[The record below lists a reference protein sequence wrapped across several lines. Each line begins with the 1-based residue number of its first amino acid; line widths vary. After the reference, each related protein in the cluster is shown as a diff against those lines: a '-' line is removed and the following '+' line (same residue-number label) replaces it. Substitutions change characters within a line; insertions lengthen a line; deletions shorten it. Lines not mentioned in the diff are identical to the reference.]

1 MIDRASLKQSA
12 KDKLKGKWGTGVLIT
27 LIYFIITGMFS
38 GLGSIKDIGPFFNV
52 ASIFISAPLTLGLAI
67 TYLVFVKTDNLV
79 FENLFSGF
87 KFYPKSLGMYL
98 WMILWVVLWALLL
111 IVPGIIKAISYSQ
124 SFFII
129 AENPNVKVRDAMK
142 ISMKMTDGYKG
153 DIFVMAL
160 SFLGWMLL
168 AILTLFIGFLWLS
181 PYMYASF
188 ANLYLKLR
196 ESSIQSGTCT
206 EEMFNGTTTLVQ

>member
-27 LIYFIITGMFS
+27 LIFILITGMFS
-38 GLGSIKDIGPFFNV
+38 GLSNIKDAGAIFSI
-52 ASIFISAPLTLGLAI
+52 ASIFINAPLTLGLAI

-87 KFYPKSLGMYL
+87 KIYPKSLGMYL
-98 WMILWVVLWALLL
+98 WMILWVVLWSLLL

-168 AILTLFIGFLWLS
+168 AILTLGIGFLWLS
-181 PYMYASF
+181 PYMSASF
-188 ANLYLKLR
+188 ANLYVKLR
-196 ESSIQSGTCT
+196 ELSIQSGKCT